1 MKQFVRRRS
10 RWLILAMVCCAFAGC
25 ASKKKAVALQEQNR
39 ALGQQVLNLQ
49 QENEELSH
57 RLTSAIG
64 AQQQAEQLLLEER
77 NLALANMRPRRD
89 GMDGRFGSEF
99 GGLSM
104 ADVAQRSPI
113 LEYDPLTD
121 AAVVREEL
129 LFDSGRAHLRST
141 TESVLNELAAMV
153 KEHGPA
159 LRVVVVGHT
168 DDRAVTKKPGSEIWA
183 NNFHLSTAR
192 ANAVS
197 DYLQAAGVPAQQI
210 TVQGQGEHQ
219 PIASNASPEERKWN
233 RRVELYLVRADT
245 PMVGLTGGP
254 LRR

>member
-10 RWLILAMVCCAFAGC
+10 RWLLLAVICCVFAGC

-49 QENEELSH
+49 QENEELSA
-57 RLTSAIG
+57 RLTSAIDG
-64 AQQQAEQLLLEER
+64 QQRAEQALLNER
-77 NLALANMRPRRD
+77 NRALANMRPQRD
-89 GMDGRFGSEF
+89 ASGGRFGSQF
-99 GGLSM
+99 GGVSM
-104 ADVAQRSPI
+104 TDLAQRYPL

-129 LFDSGRAHLRST
+129 LFDSGRSHLRPT
-141 TESVLNELAAMV
+141 TESMLNDVASII
-153 KEHGPA
+153 KENGGS

-168 DDRAVTKKPGSEIWA
+168 DDRAVTKNPGSDIWA

-197 DYLQAAGVPAQQI
+197 DYLQAAGVSAGQI
-210 TVQGQGEHQ
+210 VVQGQGEHQ
-219 PIASNASPEERKWN
+219 PIASNESPDERKFN
-233 RRVELYLVRADT
+233 RRVELYLVRSDA
-245 PMVGLTGGP
+245 PLVGLTGGP